1 MATLNKQ
8 FLSSIGV
15 ELDDSTVEAF
25 SLHFEDTLTERVIEE
40 VIDTLEGDKLE
51 ELISIRDNDDNSLQ
65 TWLQQNVP
73 DLTEIINQEVAILIG
88 EIAENSDQI

>member
-15 ELDDSTVEAF
+15 ELDDNTVEAF